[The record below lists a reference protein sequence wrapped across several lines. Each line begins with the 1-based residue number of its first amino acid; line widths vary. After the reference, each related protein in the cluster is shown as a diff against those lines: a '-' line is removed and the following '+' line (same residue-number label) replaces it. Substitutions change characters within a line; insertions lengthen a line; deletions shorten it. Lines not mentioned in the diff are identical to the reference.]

1 MNNDRPLPAD
11 EEEIAP
17 DIAPRRDLP
26 LDPADAVAL
35 ERDKYGENSTN
46 PNRDD
51 QEDVHRGTADEIV

>member
-26 LDPADAVAL
+26 LQPAEAVEL

-51 QEDVHRGTADEIV
+51 QEDVHRGTPDEIV